1 MIEFEP
7 NLAIDVSLLAIILG
21 LYVTKNDRNLILLLM
36 CCLFAH
42 VSLTSDDGDNENVVE
57 AEPELEPEPELEA
70 GADREAEPDALG
82 AAANGVRAIVHDG
95 DDATTPVQPPDHFK
109 TTLSSGVFDRQLSTP
124 QTNLTSTVFPATSIE
139 ANGKLASAR
148 GSFFEALVS

>member
-7 NLAIDVSLLAIILG
+7 NLAVDVSLLAIILG

-42 VSLTSDDGDNENVVE
+42 VSLTSDNNDDEYVVE
-57 AEPELEPEPELEA
+57 AEPEPEPKAEAEPDPEPEP
-70 GADREAEPDALG
+70 EPDALG
-82 AAANGVRAIVHDG
+82 AAASGVGAIVSDG
-95 DDATTPVQPPDHFK
+95 DGATTPVQPPDHFK